1 MILSFSPRMIF
12 RTVFI
17 AMLLSLAPFFSAS
30 AQDNFTDYQK
40 ADLKTITSYLNK
52 LTSFQSRIR
61 QINNDNS
68 EHYGVLYVSRPGRMR
83 LDYFPP
89 VNYQLLASAKHFTLV
104 DTTTNLATH
113 YPFFSTPAALL
124 LEKNI
129 DLNNKKI
136 KIVNIERKGNRLTL
150 TLAGKKRNG
159 KEDGNGRMIMVFSAL
174 PLNLLGWHVL
184 DANNNRVS
192 VVLEE
197 IWNKVTFK
205 KRDFFRYIEDK
216 PKEISKDTPAAN

>member
-1 MILSFSPRMIF
+1 MVLRFSHKVI
-12 RTVFI
+12 FI
-17 AMLLSLAPFFSAS
+17 AVMLLSVPLLSAS
-30 AQDNFTDYQK
+30 AQDSLTEYQK
-40 ADLKTITSYLNK
+40 ADLGTITSYLNNLK
-52 LTSFQSRIR
+52 NFQSRIR
-61 QINNDNS
+61 QINADNS
-68 EHYGVLYVSRPGRMR
+68 NHYGILYVSRPGRMR

-113 YPFFSTPAALL
+113 YPFFSTPASLL

-129 DLNNKKI
+129 NLNNKKI
-136 KIVNIERKGNRLTL
+136 KIVNIERKGNRLIL

-159 KEDGNGRMIMVFSAL
+159 AEDGNGRMIMVFSAL
-174 PLNLLGWHVL
+174 PLQLLGWHVL

-197 IWNKVTFK
+197 IWDKVSFK
-205 KRDFFRYIEDK
+205 KKNFFRYIEDS
-216 PKEISKDTPAAN
+216 PKEISKDIAVPN